1 MKTIKLG
8 KFTINSGKMYASD
21 PGYDKKTWCQILID
35 NVANGEW
42 EAKIVKRDCGIW
54 GVRVSKLIVKKVRI
68 KKPQS
73 ILICD
78 GEVGVDSG
86 QAGFFDSNC
95 PLGEGDYEDRNSFYG
110 KCCYLTLNEPDGGVI
125 ENGCV
130 SSSGYG
136 DGGYDCRVGLTDGL
150 VTYAEIRFC

>member
-54 GVRVSKLIVKKVRI
+54 G
-68 KKPQS
+68 
-73 ILICD
+73 
-78 GEVGVDSG
+78 
-86 QAGFFDSNC
+86 
-95 PLGEGDYEDRNSFYG
+95 
-110 KCCYLTLNEPDGGVI
+110 
-125 ENGCV
+125 
-130 SSSGYG
+130 
-136 DGGYDCRVGLTDGL
+136 
-150 VTYAEIRFC
+150 